1 MNSNKEIDATFISK
15 IFQEDRISRLK
26 EARNKF
32 FILDD
37 FIEFETNKQI
47 LYVQSDLKL
56 AHQLLLQSLKDIN
69 ESSDTKYLNFNAFK
83 NLCINLKSNFKSIFK
98 FEKIE
103 DDEYGYKQYRVT
115 ITKNNSTYTAILT
128 ENKHKQN
135 ISDKYCS
142 YAAIFDVNEDENYYL
157 FKENV
162 TKEYDMSVY
171 RDSNRFN
178 FSKMIRQ
185 IILGTKKEDKEYK
198 LELRQNNDFFISSK
212 KQINQENQDFNDLL
226 EHIENSISEYD
237 EELKHIVDGKKEY
250 VFKDNE
256 YVGESTLKLN
266 SKARE
271 VIDKNKYTYD
281 LFIKSLDLKF
291 PNIEIIKSLPFLLHY
306 KLKGTNYVS
315 KNQFVS

>member
-1 MNSNKEIDATFISK
+1 MSSFLSEIYRNYKINS
-15 IFQEDRISRLK
+15 LK
-26 EARNKF
+26 EKRDKF
-32 FILDD
+32 IILDD
-37 FIEFETNKQI
+37 FIESQINKEI
-47 LYVQSDLKL
+47 LYIQSDLRL

-98 FEKIE
+98 FKRIE

-162 TKEYDMSVY
+162 TEEYDNSVY

-185 IILGTKKEDKEYK
+185 IILGIKKENKEYR

-212 KQINQENQDFNDLL
+212 KQINQDFNDFL

-237 EELKHIVDGKKEY
+237 EELKRIVDGKKEY

-291 PNIEIIKSLPFLLHY
+291 PNIEIIKSTSYSLHY
-306 KLKGTNYVS
+306 KLKGKNYVS
-315 KNQFVS
+315 KD

>member
-1 MNSNKEIDATFISK
+1 MNSDKSFISEIFEEDK
-15 IFQEDRISRLK
+15 INRLK
-26 EARNKF
+26 EARSKF

-47 LYVQSDLKL
+47 LYVQSDLRL

-83 NLCINLKSNFKSIFK
+83 NLCINLKLNFKSIFK

-135 ISDKYCS
+135 ISDEYCS

-162 TKEYDMSVY
+162 TEKYDMTIY

-185 IILGTKKEDKEYK
+185 IISGTKKENKKYR

-212 KQINQENQDFNDLL
+212 NQLKEDFNDFL
-226 EHIENSISEYD
+226 EHIEESISEYD
-237 EELKHIVDGKKEY
+237 EELKHTVNGKKEY

-266 SKARE
+266 SKAQD
-271 VIDKNKYTYD
+271 VIDKNKFTYD
-281 LFIKSLDLKF
+281 LFIKSLDLEF
-291 PNIEIIKSLPFLLHY
+291 PNIEIIKSTSYSLHY
-306 KLKGTNYVS
+306 KLKGKNYVS
-315 KNQFVS
+315 KD

>member
-1 MNSNKEIDATFISK
+1 MNSTKEIDTTFILK
-15 IFQEDRISRLK
+15 MFQEDRINRLK

-47 LYVQSDLKL
+47 LYVQSDLRL
-56 AHQLLLQSLKDIN
+56 AHQLLLQSLKYIN
-69 ESSDTKYLNFNAFK
+69 ESSNTKYLNFNNFK
-83 NLCINLKSNFKSIFK
+83 NLCENLKSNFSSDFK

-103 DDEYGYKQYRVT
+103 DDEDGFKQYRVR
-115 ITKNNSTYTAILT
+115 ITKNNDLTYTTVLT
-128 ENKHKQN
+128 ENRHKEDMD
-135 ISDKYCS
+135 STYCC

-162 TKEYDMSVY
+162 TEEYDRTVF
-171 RDSNRFN
+171 RDSLRFN

-185 IILGTKKEDKEYK
+185 IISGTKKENKEYK

-212 KQINQENQDFNDLL
+212 KQINQDFNDFL
-226 EHIENSISEYD
+226 EHIENSIFEYD

-266 SKARE
+266 SKAQD
-271 VIDKNKYTYD
+271 VIDKNKFTYD

-291 PNIEIIKSLPFLLHY
+291 PNIEIIKSTSYSLHY
-306 KLKGTNYVS
+306 KLKGKNYVS
-315 KNQFVS
+315 KD

>member
-1 MNSNKEIDATFISK
+1 MNSTNKIDTTFISK
-15 IFQEDRISRLK
+15 IFEEDRINRLK
-26 EARNKF
+26 EARSKF

-47 LYVQSDLKL
+47 LYVQSDLRL
-56 AHQLLLQSLKDIN
+56 AHQLLLQSLKYIDECSN
-69 ESSDTKYLNFNAFK
+69 TKYLNFNNFK
-83 NLCINLKSNFKSIFK
+83 NLCENLKSNFKSIFK

-103 DDEYGYKQYRVT
+103 NDEYEYKQYRVT

-128 ENKHKQN
+128 ENKHKEDWN
-135 ISDKYCS
+135 YKYCS

-162 TKEYDMSVY
+162 TEEYDMSVY

-185 IILGTKKEDKEYK
+185 IISGTKKEDKEYK

-212 KQINQENQDFNDLL
+212 KQINQNFNDLL

-266 SKARE
+266 SKARK
-271 VIDKNKYTYD
+271 VINKNKYTYD
-281 LFIKSLDLKF
+281 LFIKLLDIKF
-291 PNIEIIKSLPFLLHY
+291 PNIEIIKFTYFLLHY
-306 KLKGTNYVS
+306 KLKG
-315 KNQFVS
+315 KL

>member
-1 MNSNKEIDATFISK
+1 MSSFLSEIYRDYKINS
-15 IFQEDRISRLK
+15 LK
-26 EARNKF
+26 EKRGKF
-32 FILDD
+32 IILDD
-37 FIEFETNKQI
+37 FIESQTNKEI
-47 LYVQSDLKL
+47 LYIQSNLRL

-83 NLCINLKSNFKSIFK
+83 NLCINLKSNFNSIFK

-142 YAAIFDVNEDENYYL
+142 YAAIFDVNEDENFYL

-162 TKEYDMSVY
+162 TEEYDNSVY
-171 RDSNRFN
+171 RDANRFN

-185 IILGTKKEDKEYK
+185 IISGTKKENKEYR

-212 KQINQENQDFNDLL
+212 KQINQDFNDFL
-226 EHIENSISEYD
+226 EHIENSISEYN

>member
-1 MNSNKEIDATFISK
+1 MSSFLSEIYRNYKINS
-15 IFQEDRISRLK
+15 LK
-26 EARNKF
+26 EKRDKF
-32 FILDD
+32 IILDD
-37 FIEFETNKQI
+37 FIESQINKEI
-47 LYVQSDLKL
+47 LYIQSDLRL

-98 FEKIE
+98 FKRIE

-162 TKEYDMSVY
+162 TEEYDNSVY
-171 RDSNRFN
+171 RDSHRFN

-185 IILGTKKEDKEYK
+185 IISGIKKENKDYK

-212 KQINQENQDFNDLL
+212 NQLKEDFNDFL
-226 EHIENSISEYD
+226 EHIEKSISEYD
-237 EELKHIVDGKKEY
+237 EELKHTVNGKKEY
-250 VFKDNE
+250 VFKDNDF
-256 YVGESTLKLN
+256 VGESTLKFIP
-266 SKARE
+266 KARNIIE
-271 VIDKNKYTYD
+271 QNKYTYD
-281 LFIKSLDLKF
+281 LFIKSLDIKF
-291 PNIEIIKSLPFLLHY
+291 PNIEILKSTPYSWHY
-306 KLKGTNYVS
+306 KLRGKSNV
-315 KNQFVS
+315 

>member
-15 IFQEDRISRLK
+15 IFQEDRINRLK

-56 AHQLLLQSLKDIN
+56 AHQLLLQSLKYID
-69 ESSDTKYLNFNAFK
+69 ESSNTKYLNFNNFK
-83 NLCINLKSNFKSIFK
+83 NLCENLKSNFSSNFK

-115 ITKNNSTYTAILT
+115 ITKNDLTYTTVLT
-128 ENKHKQN
+128 ENRHKEN
-135 ISDKYCS
+135 INSEYCS

-162 TKEYDMSVY
+162 TEKYDMTIY

-185 IILGTKKEDKEYK
+185 IISGTKKENKEYR

-212 KQINQENQDFNDLL
+212 KQINQDFNDFL

-256 YVGESTLKLN
+256 YIGESTLKLN
-266 SKARE
+266 SKARDLIE
-271 VIDKNKYTYD
+271 KNKYTYD

-291 PNIEIIKSLPFLLHY
+291 PNIEIIKSLSFLLHY